1 MNKLVKSLIASFLLF
16 FAAIASAANSPIANL
31 PAPNLPAQIKLSYEI
46 TSGGG
51 VVGVAEQTVTKDGA
65 EYAITN
71 QMTPKGLLA
80 LFNKDTIEQSSRG
93 SITGN
98 GLRPEEYRDR
108 RGGKA
113 PTVATFN
120 WDAATLQL
128 RREGRETRLPL
139 EKNTLDRLSFPF
151 SFAFSQTPEKRLSI
165 AMTDGKRIK
174 TYDYVLAGQ
183 EKLKTAIGEL
193 QTLHLIKQREN
204 DDDSRTEL
212 WLALDHHLLPVRLL
226 VAEDGKPALDQV
238 ITKIR
243 Y

>member
-1 MNKLVKSLIASFLLF
+1 MTNIVESVIAVLVLSVAA
-16 FAAIASAANSPIANL
+16 FAAAANS
-31 PAPNLPAQIKLSYEI
+31 PAPNLPEKINLSYEI

-51 VVGVAEQTVTKDGA
+51 VVGVAEQTVTRDGA

-80 LFNKDTIEQSSRG
+80 LFNKDAIEQSSRG
-93 SITGN
+93 SITAN

-120 WDAATLQL
+120 WDAASLNLL
-128 RREGRETRLPL
+128 RQGRETRLPL

-151 SFAFSQTPEKRLSI
+151 SFAFSQTPDKKLSI

-174 TYDYVLAGQ
+174 TYDYVLAGR
-183 EKLKTAIGEL
+183 EKLKTPIGEL

>member
-1 MNKLVKSLIASFLLF
+1 MNDIVKAFVASCLLF
-16 FAAIASAANSPIANL
+16 LAAIAGAANL
-31 PAPNLPAQIKLSYEI
+31 PARINLSYEI
-46 TSGGG
+46 TSSGSI
-51 VVGVAEQTVTKDGA
+51 VGVAEQKVTKEGD

-71 QMTPKGLLA
+71 QMVPKGLLK

-93 SITGN
+93 SITAD
-98 GLRPEEYRDR
+98 GLRPEEFRDR
-108 RGGKA
+108 RGDKA

-128 RREGRETRLPL
+128 LREGRETRLPL

-151 SFAFSQTPEKRLSI
+151 SFAFSHAPDKKLSV

-174 TYDYVLAGQ
+174 TYDYVLAGR
-183 EKLKTAIGEL
+183 EKLKTPIGEL
-193 QTLHLIKQREN
+193 QTLHLVKQREN
-204 DDDSRTEL
+204 DDDGRTEL

-226 VAEDGKPALDQV
+226 VAESGKPALDQV

>member
-1 MNKLVKSLIASFLLF
+1 MINIVKALIANFLLSL
-16 FAAIASAANSPIANL
+16 AAMAGAVNSPAANL
-31 PAPNLPAQIKLSYEI
+31 PAQVSLSYEI
-46 TSGGG
+46 ISGGG
-51 VVGVAEQTVTKDGA
+51 VVGVAEQTVTRDNT

-80 LFNKDTIEQSSRG
+80 LFNRDAIEQSSRG
-93 SITGN
+93 SITAN

-108 RGGKA
+108 RGDKA

-128 RREGRETRLPL
+128 LSKGRVTRLPL
-139 EKNTLDRLSFPF
+139 AKNTLDRLSFPF
-151 SFAFSQTPEKRLSI
+151 SFAFSQTPDKKLSI

-183 EKLKTAIGEL
+183 EKLKTPIGEL
-193 QTLHLIKQREN
+193 QTLHLVKQREN
-204 DDDSRTEL
+204 DDDSRTDL